1 MISNF
6 SCKLKVPANLDMDSV
21 VKLKCACKEYELKK
35 ILSRC
40 STADGYDLCNSMKS
54 AVVGVF
60 PLLCSRLKSMGHYA
74 DFPSKEH
81 ASTIKQYLLEK
92 DQVIIPKKIIIKCGE
107 KQAYFGP
114 ALTKIPDRE
123 LDIYGLKEED
133 LEHSYIITL
142 NKDGKVQD
150 AAAEAVED
158 DEDSGSDELL
168 SNSDIFT
175 PDNSGSDS
183 NESFDDCMPPPN
195 HESTLIESQNDES
208 SLSQGDQS
216 IRVQDHSIPSHNDI
230 SNPFVDDSS
239 DSSQDHSNPSQR
251 VFSNQP
257 FDNSN
262 HRQED
267 NSNQGQEDLFN
278 ASQVNNS
285 SQSQEDN
292 SNQGQED
299 LFNPSQEN
307 NSSQS
312 QEDNSNQGQ
321 EDLFN
326 PSQENNSSQSQE
338 DNSNQ
343 CQEDVFNPSQENN
356 SSQSQE
362 DMSNR
367 SESENS
373 GKDDDTESFP
383 KEKMKFMNMFL
394 HPEKCSSEDINNLIH
409 CTKTQF
415 LDFVQSIRP
424 HLEKLKVKR
433 RPSKL
438 SIYSSAFLFRMRL
451 ACNWSFS
458 KLSTIFVITKKAA
471 RTIYNKVLKICYK
484 HTAAIPNVLN
494 SQEDLEKLY
503 DRTYAATDPFIK
515 ELFAPFADPLG
526 IIKKIL
532 IQIFIY
538 YSLYS

>member
-195 HESTLIESQNDES
+195 HESTLIESQNDGS

-278 ASQVNNS
+278 ASQV
-285 SQSQEDN
+285 
-292 SNQGQED
+292 
-299 LFNPSQEN
+299 
-307 NSSQS
+307 
-312 QEDNSNQGQ
+312 
-321 EDLFN
+321 
-326 PSQENNSSQSQE
+326 NNSSQSQE

-458 KLSTIFVITKKAA
+458 KLSTIFVITKTAA
-471 RTIYNKVLKICYK
+471 RIIYNKILKICYK
-484 HTAAIPNVLN
+484 HTTAIPNVLN